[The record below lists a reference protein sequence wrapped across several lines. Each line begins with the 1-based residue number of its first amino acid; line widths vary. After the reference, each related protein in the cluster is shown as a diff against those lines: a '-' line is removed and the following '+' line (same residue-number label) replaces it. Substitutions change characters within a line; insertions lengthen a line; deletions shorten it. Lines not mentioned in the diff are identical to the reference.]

1 VELTV
6 LGCHAGMPAA
16 GRASSGYLVTT
27 EKCRILLDCG
37 PGVATAL
44 SASGGVAGLDAIFLS
59 HLHPDHCHDLL
70 PIGTSLRRVAR
81 SSPVPLFGPEGT
93 VALLERM
100 GKLYGLGSPYR
111 FEVNEYRPG
120 ERLAVGDCAL
130 AVYGLRH
137 VVPNCGVRIDNG
149 KGILA
154 YTGDTGRTEALGR
167 LAHGVDLLLAEA
179 TLARRETGDYG
190 HLSAVDAAE
199 VARDAGVGRL
209 VLTHLGSTD
218 PGWVSARLAEARAV
232 FPGPVDL
239 AQPGARL
246 AVAAK

>member
-1 VELTV
+1 MTV

-27 EKCRILLDCG
+27 GKCRILLDCG

-44 SASGGVAGLDAIFLS
+44 SAAGGVAGLDAIFLS

-81 SSPVPLFGPEGT
+81 PRPVPLAGPEGT

-100 GKLYGLGSPYR
+100 GRLYGLGSPYR

-120 ERLAVGDCAL
+120 DTFVVGDCAL
-130 AVYGLRH
+130 EVYGLRH
-137 VVPNCGVRIDNG
+137 VVPNCGLRIDHG
-149 KGILA
+149 ERSLA
-154 YTGDTGRTEALGR
+154 YTGDTGRTEELTR
-167 LAHGVDLLLAEA
+167 LARGVDLLLAEA
-179 TLARRETGDYG
+179 TLARPENGDYG
-190 HLSAVDAAE
+190 HLSALDAAE
-199 VARDAGVGRL
+199 VARDAGAGRL

-218 PGWVSARLAEARAV
+218 PAWVAARLAEARGV
-232 FPGPVDL
+232 FGGPVEL
-239 AQPGARL
+239 AEPGARIH
-246 AVAAK
+246 VA